1 MSIQKNNSPIA
12 ENIKNYIKEKGLKQ
26 SFVAKEAGLKD
37 KEFSAMLNGRKII
50 MVNVIPA
57 IAAALK
63 TDPNTLLGFSKTKQ
77 QGEINEY
84 TDKYSSERGWERWGK
99 KILKK

>member
-77 QGEINEY
+77 QGEINQY
-84 TDKYSSERGWERWGK
+84 TDKYSSERGWEIWGNTK
-99 KILKK
+99 